1 MLLYNLWAICDIFCQ
16 EVFNIICFDIDYF
29 LALRFDLPIKIIS
42 ARENYHTYISV
53 YLLGRVYIFKIA
65 NLQICYSFDII

>member
-1 MLLYNLWAICDIFCQ
+1 MLLYNLWAICDIFRQ

-53 YLLGRVYIFKIA
+53 Y
-65 NLQICYSFDII
+65 